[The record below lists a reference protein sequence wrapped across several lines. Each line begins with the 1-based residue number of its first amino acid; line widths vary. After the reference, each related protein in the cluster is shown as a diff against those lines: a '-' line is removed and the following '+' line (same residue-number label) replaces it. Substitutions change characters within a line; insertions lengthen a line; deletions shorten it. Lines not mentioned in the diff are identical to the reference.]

1 MPRYIVTLYRKVG
14 AWAEIEVDAANYA
27 EAEIEASFHDPDLLD
42 WEVVVQDSKA
52 LPVEV
57 VEVETI
63 EGRE

>member
-42 WEVVVQDSKA
+42 WEVEDPKD